1 MCIII
6 LNLNKHHPKLVP
18 HPPLNNAVHI
28 GFHSFLTR
36 LDFTNMIIVTKNVF
50 KKMHFIWVS
59 MYLARSAN
67 WGHYI
72 NVSYW
77 RGDCHFTWSSEPCE
91 DLAICWAKLVPLF
104 LSYFKT
110 LSIGLTPGIE
120 PTTSRS
126 AVKRSTNWAD
136 PAAVKIYKLFML

>member
-18 HPPLNNAVHI
+18 PPPLNNAVPV

-36 LDFTNMIIVTKNVF
+36 LDFTNMIIATKNIL
-50 KKMHFIWVS
+50 KKKCTLFECQCIQHG
-59 MYLARSAN
+59 SAN

-77 RGDCHFTWSSEPCE
+77 RRGCHFTWSSEPCE

-120 PTTSRS
+120 PATSRS
-126 AVKRSTNWAD
+126 AGKPSTN
-136 PAAVKIYKLFML
+136 

>member
-36 LDFTNMIIVTKNVF
+36 LDFTNMIIATKNIK

-59 MYLARSAN
+59 MYLARK
-67 WGHYI
+67 
-72 NVSYW
+72 
-77 RGDCHFTWSSEPCE
+77 C
-91 DLAICWAKLVPLF
+91 
-104 LSYFKT
+104 
-110 LSIGLTPGIE
+110 
-120 PTTSRS
+120 
-126 AVKRSTNWAD
+126 
-136 PAAVKIYKLFML
+136 